1 MLYYVIVAKM
11 IQKNANPVVTLAWKT
26 QKKLKNKNNFLKP

>member
-11 IQKNANPVVTLAWKT
+11 IQKNANPDVTWAWKT
-26 QKKLKNKNNFLKP
+26 QKKLKNENNFLKP